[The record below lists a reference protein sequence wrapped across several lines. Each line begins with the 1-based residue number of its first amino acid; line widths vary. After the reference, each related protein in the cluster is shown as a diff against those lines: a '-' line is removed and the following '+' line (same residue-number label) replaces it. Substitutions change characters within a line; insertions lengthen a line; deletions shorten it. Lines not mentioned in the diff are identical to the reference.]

1 MAAFDSAGAGFA
13 RGLRGGAAI
22 RLGRQKLKAAEAQ
35 LEEEAAQQKRDNYL
49 EAIKDSQDASE
60 DGFKQFA
67 AAAVEMAPN
76 VDEGDENFTKIRN
89 GAIASLMSHA
99 MLLEQNRQQAAALE
113 IPQELIDLMPDPQEF
128 VRTRLSLFEAQIN
141 SAKAASANE
150 DIETSDFFA
159 DVEGFDDT
167 VRVTKRDTP
176 EGPEFRVGQNVVDA
190 SKVGKPINQ
199 TQEVVGQFRIPGL
212 SEGDSSKEVMTLRQQ
227 AAAINTYTTIANDL
241 VQEVNKHPEKLATV
255 GDLIRAFG
263 SLTAQVEG
271 LSSVFGLDS
280 PFVKEDENGNVTGE
294 AATIADFNFRGLA
307 GASQEVK
314 RSLLDMVFLDLAA
327 KGQTGRAVSD
337 RDLEIFMDRTG
348 IDSGD
353 PEQVIAGLARGVKNN
368 TIQITQNVRTR
379 AAGAFTVD
387 DLIPGGLAK
396 FTPPESKGVDAK
408 AITSAL
414 TKLRESGDFEKH
426 KALSEAIIAGDDE
439 KIKELMGNA
448 TAK

>member
-1 MAAFDSAGAGFA
+1 
-13 RGLRGGAAI
+13 
-22 RLGRQKLKAAEAQ
+22 
-35 LEEEAAQQKRDNYL
+35 
-49 EAIKDSQDASE
+49 
-60 DGFKQFA
+60 
-67 AAAVEMAPN
+67 
-76 VDEGDENFTKIRN
+76 
-89 GAIASLMSHA
+89 
-99 MLLEQNRQQAAALE
+99 
-113 IPQELIDLMPDPQEF
+113 
-128 VRTRLSLFEAQIN
+128 
-141 SAKAASANE
+141 
-150 DIETSDFFA
+150 
-159 DVEGFDDT
+159 
-167 VRVTKRDTP
+167 
-176 EGPEFRVGQNVVDA
+176 
-190 SKVGKPINQ
+190 
-199 TQEVVGQFRIPGL
+199 
-212 SEGDSSKEVMTLRQQ
+212 
-227 AAAINTYTTIANDL
+227 
-241 VQEVNKHPEKLATV
+241 
-255 GDLIRAFG
+255 
-263 SLTAQVEG
+263 
-271 LSSVFGLDS
+271 VFGLDS

>member
-1 MAAFDSAGAGFA
+1 MPQFDSAGAGFA
-13 RGLRGGAAI
+13 RGFRGGAAI
-22 RLGRQKLKAAEAQ
+22 GLKKQQLDAAKEQ
-35 LEEEAAQQKRDNYL
+35 LEADAQQQKRDDFKAAMKESL
-49 EAIKDSQDASE
+49 EASE
-60 DGFKQFA
+60 DAFKQFTA
-67 AAAVEMAPN
+67 VAVEMAPN

-89 GAIASLMSHA
+89 GALASLMSHA

-128 VRTRLSLFEAQIN
+128 VRTRLSLFESQIN
-141 SAKAASANE
+141 SAKAAAANE
-150 DIETSDFFA
+150 DIDTSDFFA
-159 DVEGFDDT
+159 EIDGEVS
-167 VRVTKRDTP
+167 RITKEDTP
-176 EGPEFRVGQNVVDA
+176 EGAVFKRGQEVIDA
-190 SKVGKPINQ
+190 ARIGKPINQ